1 MAIFSR
7 SKRKPP
13 TSPPPAQTASS
24 SSQQPQH
31 SDQYGVNFQPNWP
44 NVQQYSSPPNGYT
57 PQTQGWLIAPLPP
70 GYQVAMA
77 QQSVV
82 PPLPARPQKTGVVSS
97 SKLKSKFS
105 VNNLLSADI
114 PECIPGARIF
124 NVGLLP
130 TQAQSSQYLNQGAAL
145 VDLIGS
151 KFNAIIT
158 QIDGEN
164 FSGDERELVVYAP
177 PPMWQQEQQHSGYS
191 ERGVVQGKSKGMVN
205 NSVSSALTSTN
216 YFAKVN
222 LYVNS
227 RLPPNLPPLKL

>member
-13 TSPPPAQTASS
+13 TPPPPAQTASS

-31 SDQYGVNFQPNWP
+31 PDQYGASFQPNWL
-44 NVQQYSSPPNGYT
+44 NVQQHSSPPNGYT

-70 GYQVAMA
+70 GYQVAMP
-77 QQSVV
+77 QQDVV
-82 PPLPARPQKTGVVSS
+82 PPLPERPQKTG
-97 SKLKSKFS
+97 LTSKFS

-145 VDLIGS
+145 VDLISS

-158 QIDGEN
+158 QIDGES
-164 FSGDERELVVYAP
+164 FSGDERELVVYAS

-191 ERGVVQGKSKGMVN
+191 ERGMIQGKSKGMVN
-205 NSVSSALTSTN
+205 NSISSALTSTN